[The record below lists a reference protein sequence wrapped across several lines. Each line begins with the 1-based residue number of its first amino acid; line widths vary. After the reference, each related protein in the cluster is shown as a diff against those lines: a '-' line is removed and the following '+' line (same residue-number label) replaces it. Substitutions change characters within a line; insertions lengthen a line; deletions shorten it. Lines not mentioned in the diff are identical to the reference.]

1 VRLPSLRNK
10 ESTMTSNYGCK
21 LPRPGFLFAGFA
33 LGVTLLSGSAVH
45 AQAVL
50 PTLLNE
56 STRGYV
62 LTFSD
67 EFDNGFN
74 TGKWNEA
81 IWYEQSHPIKNFKV
95 ENGLLKIWP
104 APDALGEFHNRTIDT
119 DSKFSQTYG
128 FFEMEAKLPYGRGP
142 WPAFWLFNHIGTKR
156 PEIDIMEGYP
166 GGGPASYWSTADY
179 HSNAYGTTVWRD
191 ATTQTGWVMIPSGP
205 IDLSTSFNKYGVRWD
220 PSKITFYF
228 NGRQVYS
235 VNARMR
241 DPMYIILSL
250 WFGSAS
256 GPAGSYT
263 PSGESN
269 SFEISYVRAWR
280 LP

>member
-1 VRLPSLRNK
+1 MILNDELIASRA
-10 ESTMTSNYGCK
+10 
-21 LPRPGFLFAGFA
+21 RPAFIGLVVGTI
-33 LGVTLLSGSAVH
+33 LSSGSAVH
-45 AQAVL
+45 AQTPA
-50 PTLLNE
+50 PTLISQPNK
-56 STRGYV
+56 GYV

-67 EFDNGFN
+67 EFDGGFN
-74 TGKWNEA
+74 TSKWNEA

-95 ENGLLKIWP
+95 ENGVLKIWP
-104 APDALGEFHNRTIDT
+104 APDADGNFHNRTIDT
-119 DSKFSQTYG
+119 DRKFSQTYG

-142 WPAFWLFNHIGTKR
+142 WPAFWLFNHIGTRR

-191 ATTQTGWVMIPSGP
+191 ATTQAGWAMIPSGP
-205 IDLSTSFNKYGVRWD
+205 IDLSTTFNKYGVRWD
-220 PSKITFYF
+220 QSKVTFYF

-256 GPAGSYT
+256 GPAGPYT

-269 SFEISYVRAWR
+269 SFEINYVRAWR